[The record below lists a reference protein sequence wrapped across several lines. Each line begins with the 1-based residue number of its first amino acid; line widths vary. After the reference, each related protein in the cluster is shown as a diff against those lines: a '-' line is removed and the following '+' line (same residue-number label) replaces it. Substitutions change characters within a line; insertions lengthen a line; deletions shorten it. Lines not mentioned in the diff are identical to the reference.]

1 MITANANARNVIRI
15 RSAAVPI
22 ALMIR
27 ERRLKRL
34 RMRRSRSFSTRVS
47 ADTLRSLRARGSRR
61 EHTGFDPVGCV
72 SIRVTV
78 AVLKDDRA
86 SSRKLA
92 LTLAVYAVERVR
104 RLRFVQADVVSECPR
119 AGLLSVAKFVAA
131 VRSSVLTRMFVRL
144 PTEEPGAPRSGQ
156 AVQYLGVMGNQVANS
171 MSHELQLKTTRAK
184 W

>member
-1 MITANANARNVIRI
+1 M
-15 RSAAVPI
+15 
-22 ALMIR
+22 
-27 ERRLKRL
+27 
-34 RMRRSRSFSTRVS
+34 
-47 ADTLRSLRARGSRR
+47 
-61 EHTGFDPVGCV
+61 GCV

-78 AVLKDDRA
+78 AVLSDRA

-131 VRSSVLTRMFVRL
+131 VRYSVLTRMFVRL

-171 MSHELQLKTTRAK
+171 MSHELQLKTTRATGSVVVVQIDVRQIRGK
-184 W
+184 CTSDSAARLVERRTGNLRVPVHRVRRVPRGTG